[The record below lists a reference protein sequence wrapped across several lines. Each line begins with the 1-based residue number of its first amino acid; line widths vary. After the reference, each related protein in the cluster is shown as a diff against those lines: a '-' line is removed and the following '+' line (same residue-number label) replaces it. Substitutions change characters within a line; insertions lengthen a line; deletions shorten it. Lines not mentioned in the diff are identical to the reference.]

1 MPSIFSISF
10 QYVVL
15 AVVCA
20 AVAQGNSSPVVGGG
34 FQLGFP
40 SQCAAR
46 AEKQVA
52 PWVHH
57 LQFPTSGPLESFNQ
71 WSLVWALAADVP
83 TSSLAMQWGS
93 KLVVP
98 KGSRGATRDVTK
110 SVLPT
115 TIHVGLSSGLLL
127 LADPRPCWP
136 RWFRV
141 AWQAIS
147 SGLQN
152 ALVQQNLTYV
162 LEGLSFVQRPP
173 NGTVVG
179 CSLGHAGLYIDKA
192 NLRRS
197 QPGSSGLESRRRPPL
212 HVRGSSLSELAGQDA
227 DYKAFAVAQQERI
240 TEESCRKQ
248 GEVLTV
254 ALNTKFAETIAAVQK
269 LPEAAQGLGPSQQQS
284 LSQAQASTAAPL
296 LPDAAESQ
304 PLNQTQ
310 LDQIRSLLSELL
322 PKQPE
327 QAPPPLTGRLRGKT
341 KDPAAYG
348 STDVGPLQ
356 KAFVASMFGGL
367 VSVSKLDFDTKH
379 KFLQLG
385 NIVQFQVRLPHSYRP
400 IPRVLDYP
408 RQRGARRC

>member
-57 LQFPTSGPLESFNQ
+57 LQFPTSGPLKSFNQ
-71 WSLVWALAADVP
+71 WSLVWALDADVP
-83 TSSLAMQWGS
+83 TLSLAMQWGS

-98 KGSRGATRDVTK
+98 KGSRGATRGVTK

-115 TIHVGLSSGLLL
+115 TIHVGLSG
-127 LADPRPCWP
+127 
-136 RWFRV
+136 
-141 AWQAIS
+141 
-147 SGLQN
+147 
-152 ALVQQNLTYV
+152 
-162 LEGLSFVQRPP
+162 
-173 NGTVVG
+173 
-179 CSLGHAGLYIDKA
+179 
-192 NLRRS
+192 
-197 QPGSSGLESRRRPPL
+197 
-212 HVRGSSLSELAGQDA
+212 
-227 DYKAFAVAQQERI
+227 
-240 TEESCRKQ
+240 
-248 GEVLTV
+248 
-254 ALNTKFAETIAAVQK
+254 
-269 LPEAAQGLGPSQQQS
+269 
-284 LSQAQASTAAPL
+284 
-296 LPDAAESQ
+296 SQ

-310 LDQIRSLLSELL
+310 LDQVRSLLSGLL

-341 KDPAAYG
+341 IDPAADG
-348 STDVGPLQ
+348 STDVSPLQ

-367 VSVSKLDFDTKH
+367 VSVGKLDFDTKH
-379 KFLQLG
+379 KYLQLG
-385 NIVQFQVRLPHSYRP
+385 NIVQFQMRLPHSYRP
-400 IPRVLDYP
+400 IPRVLEYP
-408 RQRGARRC
+408 RQRGAIRC